1 MNRENLRFYLIS
13 TTASETDNKQNLRF
27 YLITTT
33 ASEIDDKQR
42 ELEIL
47 SHQYYS

>member
-1 MNRENLRFYLIS
+1 MQYLIS
-13 TTASETDNKQNLRF
+13 TTASKTDNKQNLRF
-27 YLITTT
+27 YLITTI
-33 ASEIDDKQR
+33 ASKTDNKQS